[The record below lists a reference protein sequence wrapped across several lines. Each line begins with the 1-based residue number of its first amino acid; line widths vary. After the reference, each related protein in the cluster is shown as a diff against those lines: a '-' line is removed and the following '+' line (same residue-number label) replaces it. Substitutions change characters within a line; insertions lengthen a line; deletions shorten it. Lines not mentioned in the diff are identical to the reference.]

1 MGIPAG
7 FDLLATAFCCIGIM
21 YIPASVWQMLRGS
34 ALIFAALL
42 SVFFLKRKMHA
53 FNWVGLFLCVVG
65 ITAVGLANVFGV
77 STEETSGQGGKR
89 DTGDLIYGMTLVLL
103 GQIVQAAHVIAE
115 EWLMK
120 DVDLPSVQIIGF
132 EGFWGI
138 MMMFFIVYP
147 ILWMVPG
154 NDGGHTEDPL
164 DTAVML
170 SNSQPLMLCVV
181 TYLFSCGTFNITGI
195 QVTAALSAVHRMMM
209 DASRTMVIWAFGLY
223 VHYNVDSDSK
233 FGETWNDYSFL
244 QLIGFFILVIGQAVY
259 GEVLKVPCLTYPL
272 ATPADPSQFSS
283 PAAATH
289 LASPLPREAG
299 A

>member
-115 EWLMK
+115 EW
-120 DVDLPSVQIIGF
+120 
-132 EGFWGI
+132 
-138 MMMFFIVYP
+138 
-147 ILWMVPG
+147 
-154 NDGGHTEDPL
+154 
-164 DTAVML
+164 
-170 SNSQPLMLCVV
+170 
-181 TYLFSCGTFNITGI
+181 
-195 QVTAALSAVHRMMM
+195 
-209 DASRTMVIWAFGLY
+209 
-223 VHYNVDSDSK
+223 
-233 FGETWNDYSFL
+233 
-244 QLIGFFILVIGQAVY
+244 
-259 GEVLKVPCLTYPL
+259 
-272 ATPADPSQFSS
+272 
-283 PAAATH
+283 
-289 LASPLPREAG
+289 
-299 A
+299 